1 MKKMRFSEKQKD
13 VTITTPEDGITDV
26 IILTNETVVTEKNE
40 QSESDKEVTSY
51 EYDGN
56 IFRTYKEI
64 TEDMIR
70 ADLDYYLNYN
80 GDEKPTDEMVEYAN
94 KAIDEYTMNLIDGGC
109 HMRTLVESLK
119 RLYKDNRLTKEQL
132 LQIVESNKITIE
144 EYNYIVGFMSQ

>member
-1 MKKMRFSEKQKD
+1 MKKMRFSEKQND
-13 VTITTPEDGITDV
+13 VIITTPEDGITDV

-40 QSESDKEVTSY
+40 QSESEEEVTSY

-70 ADLDYYLNYN
+70 SDLDYYLNYD

-94 KAIDEYTMNLIDGGC
+94 KAVDEYTAML
-109 HMRTLVESLK
+109 
-119 RLYKDNRLTKEQL
+119 
-132 LQIVESNKITIE
+132 IE
-144 EYNYIVGFMSQ
+144 EGIV

>member
-1 MKKMRFSEKQKD
+1 MKKMRFSEKQND
-13 VTITTPEDGITDV
+13 ITITTPEDGVTDV

-40 QSESDKEVTSY
+40 QSESEEEVTSY

-70 ADLDYYLNYN
+70 ADLEYYLNYN

-94 KAIDEYTMNLIDGGC
+94 NAVDEYTL
-109 HMRTLVESLK
+109 
-119 RLYKDNRLTKEQL
+119 QL
-132 LQIVESNKITIE
+132 ME
-144 EYNYIVGFMSQ
+144 EGVI

>member
-1 MKKMRFSEKQKD
+1 MKKMRFSENQND
-13 VTITTPEDGITDV
+13 VIITTPDDGITDV

-40 QSESDKEVTSY
+40 QSESDEEVTSY

-70 ADLDYYLNYN
+70 ADFDHYLNYN

-94 KAIDEYTMNLIDGGC
+94 NAVDEYTAML
-109 HMRTLVESLK
+109 
-119 RLYKDNRLTKEQL
+119 
-132 LQIVESNKITIE
+132 IE
-144 EYNYIVGFMSQ
+144 EGII

>member
-1 MKKMRFSEKQKD
+1 MKKMRFSEKQND
-13 VTITTPEDGITDV
+13 VTITTPEDGVTDV

-40 QSESDKEVTSY
+40 QSESDEEITYY

-70 ADLDYYLNYN
+70 ADLEYYLNYN

-94 KAIDEYTMNLIDGGC
+94 KAVDEYTAML
-109 HMRTLVESLK
+109 
-119 RLYKDNRLTKEQL
+119 
-132 LQIVESNKITIE
+132 IE
-144 EYNYIVGFMSQ
+144 EGIV

>member
-94 KAIDEYTMNLIDGGC
+94 NAVDEYTL
-109 HMRTLVESLK
+109 
-119 RLYKDNRLTKEQL
+119 QL
-132 LQIVESNKITIE
+132 ME
-144 EYNYIVGFMSQ
+144 EGVI

>member
-1 MKKMRFSEKQKD
+1 MKKMRFSEKQND
-13 VTITTPEDGITDV
+13 VTITTPEDGVTDV

-40 QSESDKEVTSY
+40 QSESEEEVTYY

-70 ADLDYYLNYN
+70 ADMEYYLNYD

-94 KAIDEYTMNLIDGGC
+94 KVVDGYTL
-109 HMRTLVESLK
+109 
-119 RLYKDNRLTKEQL
+119 QL
-132 LQIVESNKITIE
+132 ME
-144 EYNYIVGFMSQ
+144 EGVI

>member
-13 VTITTPEDGITDV
+13 ITITTPEDGVTDV
-26 IILTNETVVTEKNE
+26 IILQNETVVTEKNE
-40 QSESDKEVTSY
+40 MPESEEDVTSY

-70 ADLDYYLNYN
+70 ADLEYYLNYD

-94 KAIDEYTMNLIDGGC
+94 KAVDEYTAMLIEGG
-109 HMRTLVESLK
+109 
-119 RLYKDNRLTKEQL
+119 
-132 LQIVESNKITIE
+132 IV
-144 EYNYIVGFMSQ
+144 